1 MTQIAWEPVSSD
13 TGELLERGALLAEL
27 EQALDEQWPSGRVV
41 LVTGEAGSGKSALV
55 RSFAERQ
62 EGRAKVVFGLCDP
75 LARSRPLGPLH
86 DIDAQVGGGLAAT
99 LATGDRAEMF
109 AALLGE
115 LARACRRIVVVF
127 EDVHWADEA
136 TLDLLAF
143 LGRRLD
149 RTSALIV
156 LTYRDD
162 ELGVHHPLH
171 AVLAGLP
178 SGRVSYLRVPPLS
191 PGAVTTLGHRA
202 GYDGA
207 ELYRLTGGNPLLVT
221 ELLAAGSAIGAPPKI
236 RALIRARLAGL
247 SAAARD
253 VVRLVAISPDGAEP
267 WLLEGAGAA
276 GPAVLEEC
284 LCAGLLASTGD
295 RIRFRRELLRNMVLE
310 SLPAFARRE
319 LNRRILAVLSSR
331 PSGREVNPARLVHHA
346 TECGDTAAVLRYA
359 RAAVR
364 LPEQDRAELFESFA
378 LHLFLSGDAEQAV
391 AARRTALALRETAG
405 QREKAGENLRLL
417 SRLYWWTGH
426 REQAEAAASR
436 AVETLE
442 PGGDGPQLGL
452 AYGNLAQLDVLA
464 HPPAAAIAR
473 SGRAMRM
480 VTRLDDPVSLAPA
493 LIDLGTVR
501 LAAGDAAGRRDLN
514 QGHVL
519 AQEHG
524 LIEDAA
530 RALVNLAADGVARR
544 DPRLGPADLD
554 RALGFATGHE
564 LPGISAQLTSLR
576 AWQRLGHGDW
586 TGAEEDALAVLA
598 RPRRSGAI
606 VIPALCALGR
616 LQARRGQASAA
627 GLLREAAVPAWAM
640 GEVQGIA
647 LVAAAQAE
655 HAWLGHG
662 MNPGTAELTTAFELA
677 RRVGHPWYAGELA
690 WWLRRAGA
698 EPPVSDWYAEPY
710 RLLLTG
716 NWRDAAEAWGEL
728 NCPYEEAEA
737 LTCGGDGTAALRALE
752 TFDRLGAKGAARRL
766 RRRLRRLGS
775 LRVPR
780 GPRPATVANPA
791 NLTARQLEVL
801 TLLADGLRNADI
813 AARLMLS
820 VRTVDH
826 HVAAVLAKLAVDS
839 RRQAA
844 AAARQLGIV
853 ADHQEPCAA
862 GSET

>member
-1 MTQIAWEPVSSD
+1 MS
-13 TGELLERGALLAEL
+13 ELLERGTLLAEL
-27 EQALDEQWPSGRVV
+27 DHAVAEDPPRGRVA

-55 RSFAERQ
+55 RSFARRQ
-62 EGRAKVVFGLCDP
+62 EGRAEVLVGLCDP
-75 LARSRPLGPLH
+75 LALSRPLGPLH
-86 DIDAQVGGGLAAT
+86 DINAQIGAGLVAMPAFD
-99 LATGDRAEMF
+99 DRAEVF
-109 AALLGE
+109 AAFLGVLE
-115 LARACRRIVVVF
+115 RAHRRIVVVF
-127 EDVHWADEA
+127 EDVHWADDA

-162 ELGVHHPLH
+162 ELGVPHPLH
-171 AVLAGLP
+171 AVLASLP
-178 SGRVSYLRVPPLS
+178 SERVSYLRLPPLS
-191 PGAVTTLGHRA
+191 RCAVSALSHPA

-207 ELYRLTGGNPLLVT
+207 ELYRLTGGNPLLIT
-221 ELLAAGSAIGAPPKI
+221 ELLAAGSAMDAPPGV

-253 VVRLVAISPDGAEP
+253 AVRLVAISPDGAEP
-267 WLLEGAGAA
+267 WLLEGAGPA

-284 LCAGLLASTGD
+284 LCAGLLSSIGG
-295 RIRFRRELLRNMVLE
+295 RIRFRHELLRRTVHDA
-310 SLPAFARRE
+310 LPAFARRE
-319 LNRRILAVLSSR
+319 LNRRVLGVLTSR

-346 TECGDTAAVLRYA
+346 GECGDTAAVLRYA

-364 LPEQDRAELFESFA
+364 MPEQHRAELFESFA
-378 LHLFLSGDAEQAV
+378 LHLLLAGEAEQAV
-391 AARRTALALRETAG
+391 AARQTALAMRETAG
-405 QREKAGENLRLL
+405 QQEKVGENLRLL
-417 SRLYWWTGH
+417 SRLYWWTGR
-426 REQAEAAASR
+426 RERAEAAASR

-442 PGGDGPQLGL
+442 PGGDGPQLAL

-464 HPPAAAIAR
+464 HAPATAIAF
-473 SGRAMRM
+473 GRKAMRM
-480 VTRLDDPVSLAPA
+480 ATRLDDPVSLAPA
-493 LIDLGTVR
+493 LIDLGTAR

-514 QGHVL
+514 QGHAL

-530 RALVNLAADGVARR
+530 RAWVNLAADGVARH
-544 DPRLGPADLD
+544 DPRQGPADLD
-554 RALGFATGHE
+554 RAFGFATGHE
-564 LPGISAQLTSLR
+564 LPGIVAQLLSLR
-576 AWQRLGHGDW
+576 SWQRLGHGDW
-586 TGAEEDALAVLA
+586 TGAEEDALAVLVTP
-598 RPRRSGAI
+598 RPSGPI
-606 VIPALCALGR
+606 VLPALCALGR
-616 LQARRGQASAA
+616 LQARRGQASAT
-627 GLLREAAVPAWAM
+627 GLLREAAVPAWKM

-655 HAWLGHG
+655 HAWLGRG
-662 MNPGTAELTTAFELA
+662 GNPDTAELTAAFELA
-677 RRVGHPWYAGELA
+677 HRVGHPWYAGELA

-698 EPPVSDWYAEPY
+698 TPPVSDWYAEPY

-716 NWRDAAEAWGEL
+716 NWRDAAEVWREL
-728 NCPYEEAEA
+728 SCPYEEAEA
-737 LTCGGDGTAALRALE
+737 LACGGDGAATLRALE
-752 TFDRLGAKGAARRL
+752 TFDRLGAKAAARRL
-766 RRRLRRLGS
+766 RHRLRRLGG

-801 TLLADGLRNADI
+801 ALLAEGLRNVDI

-826 HVAAVLAKLAVDS
+826 HVAAILAKLAVDS

-844 AAARQLGIV
+844 AAARRLGIV
-853 ADHQEPCAA
+853 ADHREPCPA
-862 GSET
+862 GREN